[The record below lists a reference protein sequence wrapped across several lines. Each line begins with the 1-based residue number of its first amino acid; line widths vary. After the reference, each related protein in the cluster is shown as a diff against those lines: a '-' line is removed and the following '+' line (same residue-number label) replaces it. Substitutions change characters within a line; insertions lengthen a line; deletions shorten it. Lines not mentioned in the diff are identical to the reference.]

1 MGKVLTRNE
10 IDQILISNQR
20 KKEPSITLN
29 DVLTSDEL
37 NQFRDSIHQFA
48 KEEGIKFDEV
58 SSIDIYNIAKQLNF
72 DKFIYHDENGIEEK
86 KKNMSTGKW

>member
-10 IDQILISNQR
+10 IDQILRSTQR

-37 NQFRDSIHQFA
+37 NQYRDSIHQYA
-48 KEEGIKFDEV
+48 KEKGIKLDEV
-58 SSIDIYNIAKQLNF
+58 SSKDIYNIAKQLNF

-86 KKNMSTGKW
+86 

>member
-1 MGKVLTRNE
+1 MDTQKVTLDLTALYKVNTRGGIMGKVLTRNE
-10 IDQILISNQR
+10 IDQILKSTQR

-37 NQFRDSIHQFA
+37 NQFRDSIHQYA

-58 SSIDIYNIAKQLNF
+58 SVNDTIKV
-72 DKFIYHDENGIEEK
+72 YHLSGF
-86 KKNMSTGKW
+86 

>member
-10 IDQILISNQR
+10 IDQILKSTQR

-37 NQFRDSIHQFA
+37 NQFRDSIHQYV
-48 KEEGIKFDEV
+48 KEKGIKFDEV
-58 SSIDIYNIAKQLNF
+58 SSTDIYNIAKQLNF

-86 KKNMSTGKW
+86 

>member
-10 IDQILISNQR
+10 IDQILKSTQR

-37 NQFRDSIHQFA
+37 NQYRDSIHQYA
-48 KEEGIKFDEV
+48 KEKGIKFDEV
-58 SSIDIYNIAKQLNF
+58 SSTDIYNIAKQLNF

-86 KKNMSTGKW
+86 